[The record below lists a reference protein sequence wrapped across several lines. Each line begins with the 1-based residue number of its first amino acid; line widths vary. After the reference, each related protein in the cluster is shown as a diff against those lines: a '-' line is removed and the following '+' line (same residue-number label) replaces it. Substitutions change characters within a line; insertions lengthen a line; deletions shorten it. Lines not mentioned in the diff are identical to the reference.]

1 MDTDS
6 RDLLDMLTLMYLAA
20 TSKTEGRG
28 AKAKQVTT
36 DRLSDEAL
44 SDLARNGYI
53 RISKGAG
60 GRIELT
66 PAGAGTGEFMK
77 QLFSAFQQDIF
88 ATVAAGAGMQEK
100 KQKKQG
106 NPAFKFH
113 IELDL
118 GHDLTCWRDIVVPRH
133 ITFGQFHEI
142 IQSAFLWE
150 DSHLFEFR
158 LTTHGRKIEIVSD
171 ADGAGE
177 AFTAIAHNGPVD
189 AESMTIDEVFPRTK
203 NAVYEYDFGDS
214 WLHSIHLAETIRSYP
229 GTLPCCTAGEGAAP
243 PEDVGGAYGFRE
255 FLSALSDVTDPD
267 HDGTVTWAGAENYGP
282 FDLDEVNERMQ
293 HWYRASGGDSG
304 EEEDSL
310 ETETSGGADILTF
323 PQK

>member
-20 TSKTEGRG
+20 TSKAEGRG
-28 AKAKQVTT
+28 SKTKQVSTGT
-36 DRLSDEAL
+36 LSREAL
-44 SDLARNGYI
+44 ADLARSGYI
-53 RISKGAG
+53 RVSKDPAG
-60 GRIELT
+60 HIELT
-66 PAGAGTGEFMK
+66 SAGAATGEFMK
-77 QLFSAFQQDIF
+77 ELFSAFQEDILT
-88 ATVAAGAGMQEK
+88 TVAAGSKKQEK
-100 KQKKQG
+100 KRQ

-113 IELDL
+113 IVLDL
-118 GHDLTCWRDIVVPRH
+118 GHDLTCWRDIVVPQH

-150 DSHLFEFR
+150 DSHFFEFR
-158 LTTHGRKIEIVSD
+158 LTTHGKKVVIEED
-171 ADGAGE
+171 ANEPGE
-177 AFTAIAHNGPVD
+177 AFATAKNDTIDAEAIAL
-189 AESMTIDEVFPRTK
+189 DEVFPRTK

-214 WLHSIHLAETIRSYP
+214 WMHSIRLEETVHDYA

-267 HDGTVTWAGAENYGP
+267 HDGAVEWAGTENYGP
-282 FDLDEVNERMQ
+282 FDLEETNKRM
-293 HWYRASGGDSG
+293 WRWFNAGGNDDIDG
-304 EEEDSL
+304 KDGL
-310 ETETSGGADILTF
+310 EAGNAGGADILTF

>member
-6 RDLLDMLTLMYLAA
+6 KNLLGMLTLMYLAA

-28 AKAKQVTT
+28 AKAQQVTT

-53 RISKGAG
+53 RIPKDAG
-60 GRIELT
+60 GRVELT

-88 ATVAAGAGMQEK
+88 ATVAAGTGAQEK

-118 GHDLTCWRDIVVPRH
+118 GHDLTCWRDIVVPQH

-150 DSHLFEFR
+150 DSHLFAFR
-158 LTTHGRKIEIVSD
+158 LTTHGRKVEITNEMD
-171 ADGAGE
+171 AAGN
-177 AFTAIAHNGPVD
+177 AFMGPAYSPVN
-189 AESMTIDEVFPRTK
+189 AESVLLDEVFPRTK

-214 WLHSIHLAETIRSYP
+214 WMHSIHLEETIHDYA

-243 PEDVGGAYGFRE
+243 PEDVGGAFGFRE
-255 FLSALSDVTDPD
+255 FLSALSDVTSPD
-267 HDGTVTWAGAENYGP
+267 HDGAVTWAGTESYGP

-293 HWYRASGGDSG
+293 RWYRASGGDSE

-310 ETETSGGADILTF
+310 ETGTSGGADILTF

>member
-6 RDLLDMLTLMYLAA
+6 KNLLDMLTLMYLAA

-28 AKAKQVTT
+28 AKAQQVTT

-53 RISKGAG
+53 RIPKDAG
-60 GRIELT
+60 GRVELT

-88 ATVAAGAGMQEK
+88 ATVAAGTGAQEK

-118 GHDLTCWRDIVVPRH
+118 GYGLTCWRDIVVPQH
-133 ITFGQFHEI
+133 FTFGQLHET

-150 DSHLFEFR
+150 DSHFFEFR
-158 LTTHGRKIEIVSD
+158 LTTHGKKVVIEED
-171 ADGAGE
+171 ANVPGE
-177 AFTAIAHNGPVD
+177 AFTTAKNDTIDAEAIAL
-189 AESMTIDEVFPRTK
+189 DEVFPRTK

-214 WLHSIHLAETIRSYP
+214 WMHSIHLEETIHDYA

-243 PEDVGGAYGFRE
+243 PEDVGGAFGFRE
-255 FLSALSDVTDPD
+255 FLSALSDVTNPD
-267 HDGTVTWAGAENYGP
+267 HDGAVEWAGTESYGP
-282 FDLDEVNERMQ
+282 FDLEETNKRM
-293 HWYRASGGDSG
+293 WRWFNAGGNDDTDG
-304 EEEDSL
+304 KDGL
-310 ETETSGGADILTF
+310 EAGNAGGADILTF

>member
-20 TSKTEGRG
+20 TSKAEGRG
-28 AKAKQVTT
+28 SKTKQVSTGT
-36 DRLSDEAL
+36 LSREAL
-44 SDLARNGYI
+44 ADLARSGYI
-53 RISKGAG
+53 RVSKDPA

-66 PAGAGTGEFMK
+66 PAGAATGEFMK
-77 QLFSAFQQDIF
+77 ELFSAFQEDIF
-88 ATVAAGAGMQEK
+88 TTVAASSKKQEK
-100 KQKKQG
+100 KRQ

-113 IELDL
+113 IVLDL
-118 GHDLTCWRDIVVPRH
+118 GHDLTCWRDIVVPQH

-158 LTTHGRKIEIVSD
+158 LTTHGRKIEIVSN

-177 AFTAIAHNGPVD
+177 AFAAIAHNGPVD

-243 PEDVGGAYGFRE
+243 PEDVGGSYGFRE

-267 HDGTVTWAGAENYGP
+267 HDGAVTWAGTENYGP

-293 HWYRASGGDSG
+293 HWYRASRGDSE

-310 ETETSGGADILTF
+310 ETGTSGGADILTF

>member
-177 AFTAIAHNGPVD
+177 AFATAKNDTIDAEAIAL
-189 AESMTIDEVFPRTK
+189 DEVFPRTK
-203 NAVYEYDFGDS
+203 TAVYEYDFGDS

-267 HDGTVTWAGAENYGP
+267 HDGAVEWAGTENYGP

-293 HWYRASGGDSG
+293 HWYRASGGDSK

>member
-243 PEDVGGAYGFRE
+243 PEDVGGAFGFRE

-267 HDGTVTWAGAENYGP
+267 HDGAVEWAGTENYGP

-293 HWYRASGGDSG
+293 HWYRASGGDSE

-310 ETETSGGADILTF
+310 EAETSGGADILTF

>member
-20 TSKTEGRG
+20 TSKAEGRG
-28 AKAKQVTT
+28 SKTKQVSTGT
-36 DRLSDEAL
+36 LSREAL
-44 SDLARNGYI
+44 ADLARSGYI
-53 RISKGAG
+53 RVSKDPA

-66 PAGAGTGEFMK
+66 SAGAATGEFMK
-77 QLFSAFQQDIF
+77 ELFRAFQEDIF
-88 ATVAAGAGMQEK
+88 TTVAAGSKKQEK
-100 KQKKQG
+100 KCQ

-113 IELDL
+113 IVLDL
-118 GHDLTCWRDIVVPRH
+118 GHDLTCWRDIVVPQH

-150 DSHLFEFR
+150 DSHLFAFR
-158 LTTHGRKIEIVSD
+158 LTTHGRKVEITNEMD
-171 ADGAGE
+171 AAGN
-177 AFTAIAHNGPVD
+177 AFMGPAYSPVN
-189 AESMTIDEVFPRTK
+189 AESVLLDEVFPRTK

-214 WLHSIHLAETIRSYP
+214 WTHAIHLTETIRSYP

-255 FLSALSDVTDPD
+255 FLSALSDVTNPD
-267 HDGTVTWAGAENYGP
+267 HDSAVTWAGTESYGP

-293 HWYRASGGDSG
+293 RWYRASGGDSE

-310 ETETSGGADILTF
+310 ETGTSGGADILTF